1 MIVSKKAF
9 KINNNNNNNNN
20 NNSNSN
26 NNKLVRKHCSFFSG
40 DSFIRLY
47 ETLGNGKFCYLDTS
61 TTILSSGL

>member
-26 NNKLVRKHCSFFSG
+26 NKLPEGVSTKV
-40 DSFIRLY
+40 
-47 ETLGNGKFCYLDTS
+47 GKEVECPYFKKFPNM
-61 TTILSSGL
+61 I